1 MQNSMNGNKPLF
13 VMIPVPMEVLEESGI
28 DIGDLVH
35 FIAADGI
42 VVMEAVTDLSDF
54 VCDGDCDNCPVDQ
67 IECNYDCDHCPC
79 SGDCDE
85 SEGQ

>member
-1 MQNSMNGNKPLF
+1 MQNSMNENKPLF
-13 VMIPVPMEVLEESGI
+13 VMIPVPMEVMEESGI

-54 VCDGDCDNCPVDQ
+54 VCDGDCENCPVDQ
-67 IECNYDCDHCPC
+67 IECNYDCAHCPC

-85 SEGQ
+85 SEVQ

>member
-1 MQNSMNGNKPLF
+1 MQNSMNGKKPLF
-13 VMIPVPMEVLEESGI
+13 VMIPVPYEVLEESGI
-28 DIGDLVH
+28 GIGDLVH

-54 VCDGDCDNCPVDQ
+54 VCDGDCENCPVDQ